1 MKKKIACIIQARVNS
16 KRFPG
21 KIIMPLSN
29 KTVLQY
35 QLERLKKIKN
45 VNNLILATTK
55 NKIDNKLTK
64 IAKKQKIQIY
74 RGDQNNVLRRYYNCA
89 LTYKASIII
98 RITADCPLIDI
109 KYVNILLKFFL
120 KNKYDYLSNID
131 LNYLPDGFHC
141 EIFNFKSLKKAFN
154 LAKTKFDKEHVTSFI
169 WSNPKIFS
177 VCCYR
182 GKKHRFHSKKIRLTL
197 DYYEDYILIKEIF
210 SKLYKKD
217 KFFSLSQILS
227 FLKKNK
233 RLLKINEKYH
243 KLQWKKFHFKRNK
256 FAPKKLIY
264 EYE

>member
-1 MKKKIACIIQARVNS
+1 MICIIQARSNS
-16 KRFPG
+16 QRFP
-21 KIIMPLSN
+21 
-29 KTVLQY
+29 
-35 QLERLKKIKN
+35 KKIFKKIGN
-45 VNNLILATTK
+45 ISILQRIITSMKKVKQIRSFVVATTK
-55 NKIDNKLTK
+55 NKSDDKLVR